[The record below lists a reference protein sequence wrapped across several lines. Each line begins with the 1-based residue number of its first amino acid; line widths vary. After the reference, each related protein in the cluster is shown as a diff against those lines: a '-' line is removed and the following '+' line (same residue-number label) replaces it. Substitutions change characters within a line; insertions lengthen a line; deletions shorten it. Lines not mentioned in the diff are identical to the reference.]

1 MKKIYK
7 FSAVATM
14 AVAML
19 CGTACQEEEE
29 VKVSNETITNV
40 VVNKDSVLT
49 VDGKRMEWKF
59 SLPERKKSI
68 SKGILYGRD
77 YYNELADTCK
87 KFYGKNYELFKTITY
102 THKRKNGT
110 QQKHNIQL
118 MRVDRKTEPGKYFY
132 VMVYNLDVELDTACW
147 AYGETKNILYTYN
160 ATKYG
165 RLYTWDAAN
174 ALAKKISIVL
184 NNRRVHA
191 RLMSKQDIEDIMECG
206 NAGYYGYT
214 IDDNIDAPEHEDI
227 GLQFN
232 YYDVFIGGLD
242 GPTYDEEPDY
252 SRGARNLGG
261 FRNTVANE
269 YYFNNWYENL
279 NQVGMYWLKDA
290 YFPEYS
296 DCHGIFVVDYN
307 NDNNYAVSCQVDHLN
322 QYGFS
327 VRYVFEPK

>member
-7 FSAVATM
+7 FSALATF

-29 VKVSNETITNV
+29 VKVSNETITNA

-68 SKGILYGRD
+68 SKGILYGKEH
-77 YYNELADTCK
+77 YMELEQICK
-87 KFYGKNYELFKTITY
+87 EYYGKNYELFKNITY
-102 THKRKNGT
+102 THTKKNGT
-110 QQKHNIQL
+110 KQKYGIQL
-118 MRVDRKTEPGKYFY
+118 MRVDRKSAPGKYFY
-132 VMVYNLDVELDTACW
+132 VMIYNLNVELDTACW
-147 AYGETKNILYTYN
+147 AYGEANNIAYTYN

-191 RLMSKQDIEDIMECG
+191 RLISQQDILDIMECD
-206 NAGYYGYT
+206 NIGYRDYS
-214 IDDNIDAPEHEDI
+214 IDDNMDAPEHEGI
-227 GLQFN
+227 NMAFN
-232 YYDVFIGGLD
+232 YYDVFLGGLD
-242 GPTYDEEPDY
+242 GPTDAEEPDY

-261 FRNTVANE
+261 YRNSVENE
-269 YYFNNWYENL
+269 LYFNNWYYNL
-279 NQVGMYWLKDA
+279 NKVGMFWLKDTH
-290 YFPEYS
+290 FPEYS
-296 DCHGIFVVDYN
+296 SFHYPFEVQY
-307 NDNNYAVSCQVDHLN
+307 DNNNNYTAFFNTGYLN
-322 QYGFS
+322 QYGMS